1 MHASIAATFWSAAL
15 LCRFNKYTMTEKH
28 FILATAGH
36 VDHGKSALVK
46 ALTGTDPDRLPEE
59 KARQITIDLGFA
71 ELNLTARNGE
81 KIHAGIVD
89 VPGHEDFVRNMIAGV
104 GSIDLALLVVAADDG
119 WMPQTEEHLQIL
131 TYLGVQR
138 AVIALAKS
146 DLGGIDAVMEQIREK
161 LRATPFA
168 HAPIVPTSIRTGEGI
183 ENLKDA
189 FATELGTA
197 EPHPDIH
204 KPRLFI
210 DRAFTLRGIGTVVTG
225 TLSGGSIRRSQD
237 VIVQPKNVSARVR
250 SVQNHGRDV
259 EIAQPGMRTAI
270 NLPDLSIGQN
280 AVQRGDLIT
289 VQSLGS
295 PQSTIDVLLERSPR
309 LKRNSPAARPIK
321 NGSSVQVHFGTG
333 RIAAKITLLD
343 QSALGAGQSAIAR
356 LRLDS
361 TIIAFVGD
369 RFIVRD
375 SSEQNTIAGG
385 TVLDPD
391 ADRANFRAAAQ
402 VQFLRARATTPHG
415 VDVCIQSQLQ
425 RDGRAEPETLLAKSN
440 FSTDQISEALSRLSH
455 DGQIIVARDIA
466 ADASYWHTLINRAA
480 TLIDRAHEKHPER
493 RGVELSELR
502 RDLETR
508 SDKLFAAVISEL
520 TRNGFVR
527 FENQIARVSHRPSL
541 PPELLSAAENI
552 HAALSARRFDPPD
565 RKSFSQ
571 DRNLQQALRFL
582 IDEGKIFEIS
592 REIVVLRETV
602 EEMQNSIVK
611 FLSENGSATA
621 SQLRQKIGSTRRVI
635 IPFLEYLDRT
645 GVTRRIGD
653 ERVLAKKSAAAKL
666 TDATRAQRA

>member
-1 MHASIAATFWSAAL
+1 M
-15 LCRFNKYTMTEKH
+15 RQMTEKH

-71 ELNLTARNGE
+71 ELNFAGPDEQRFH
-81 KIHAGIVD
+81 IGIVD

-131 TYLGVQR
+131 NYLRVQR
-138 AVIALAKS
+138 GVVALTKS
-146 DLGGIDAVMEQIREK
+146 DLGGIDVVTEQIREK
-161 LRATPFA
+161 LSDTLFARAS
-168 HAPIVPTSIRTGEGI
+168 IVPTSICTGEGI

-189 FATELGTA
+189 LATELATA
-197 EPHPDIH
+197 EPQPDIC
-204 KPRLFI
+204 KPRLFV

-225 TLSGGSIRRSQD
+225 TLSGGSIRRGQD
-237 VIVQPKNVSARVR
+237 LFVQPGNVSARVR
-250 SVQNHGRDV
+250 SIQNHGRDV

-270 NLPDLSIGQN
+270 NLPDLSIGEN
-280 AVQRGDLIT
+280 GIQRGDTIT
-289 VQSLGS
+289 VDSLGS
-295 PQSTIDVLLERSPR
+295 PQTTIDVLLERSSR

-343 QSALGAGQSAIAR
+343 QLAVGAGQSAIVR

-361 TIIAFVGD
+361 PIVALVGD
-369 RFIVRD
+369 RFVIRD
-375 SSEQNTIAGG
+375 SSEQHTIAGG

-391 ADRANFRAAAQ
+391 ADRANFRSPPQ
-402 VQFLRARATTPHG
+402 IQFLRERATAPYD
-415 VDVCIQSQLQ
+415 VDVCIRSRLQ
-425 RDGRAEPETLLAKSN
+425 RDQCTNSKTLPVKSN
-440 FSTDQISEALSRLSH
+440 FSADEISKALSRMSY
-455 DGQIIVARDIA
+455 DGEIVLAGDMIA
-466 ADASYWHTLINRAA
+466 SASYWHNLINRAA
-480 TLIDRAHEKHPER
+480 ILIDRAHEKKPER
-493 RGVELSELR
+493 RGVDLSEFR
-502 RDLETR
+502 TDLEIE
-508 SDKLFAAVISEL
+508 SDKLFGAVISEL
-520 TRNGFVR
+520 TRNDFVR

-541 PPELLSAAENI
+541 PMELLSVAENI
-552 HAALSARRFDPPD
+552 RAALSARRFDPPD
-565 RKSFSQ
+565 RKALSQ

-582 IDEGKIFEIS
+582 IDKGEIVEIT
-592 REIVVLRETV
+592 REIVVLREAA
-602 EEMQNSIVK
+602 EQMQNTIVE
-611 FLSENGSATA
+611 FLSENGAATA
-621 SQLRQKIGSTRRVI
+621 SQLRQKIGTTRRVI

-666 TDATRAQRA
+666 TDAARAQRT